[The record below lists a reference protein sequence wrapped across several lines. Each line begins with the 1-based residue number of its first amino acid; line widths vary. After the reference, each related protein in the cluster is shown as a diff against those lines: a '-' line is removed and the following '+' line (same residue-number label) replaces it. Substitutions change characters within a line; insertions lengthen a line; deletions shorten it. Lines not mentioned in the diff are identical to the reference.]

1 MTKQATKKR
10 RQPKPPTATE
20 PPQLGSRLR
29 ELRKAK
35 QLTLRQLA
43 DRVDVGFTY
52 LSKIENGKLETGHC
66 PSDQLITRMAEELD
80 ADEIELL
87 LLAEKI
93 PDPIRRRFIERPE
106 AFALLAKLKDADL
119 DRVVSRVKQLVG

>member
-52 LSKIENGKLETGHC
+52 LSKIENGKLEADC

-93 PDPIRRRFIERPE
+93 PDQSARHSSNAPKPSHFWQ
-106 AFALLAKLKDADL
+106 
-119 DRVVSRVKQLVG
+119 S

>member
-1 MTKQATKKR
+1 MTDQSTTNKSPRDKA
-10 RQPKPPTATE
+10 RQSGPPA
-20 PPQLGSRLR
+20 LGVRLR

-52 LSKIENGKLETGHC
+52 LSKIENGKLEEGHA
-66 PSDQLITRMAEELD
+66 PSDQLLERMAEELD
-80 ADEIELL
+80 ADAIELL

-93 PDPIRRRFIERPE
+93 PDPIRRRFIQRPE
-106 AFALLAKLKDADL
+106 DFSFLAQLPDSKLDQVIENVRRML
-119 DRVVSRVKQLVG
+119 N